1 MPCIRVAG
9 QAILGGRAARSP
21 LKGYAAS
28 VVALR
33 VTRRHAFA
41 AAAGWA
47 AGWRCDVEPE
57 QAGRDSGYAAPLP
70 APGRVI
76 ILYRDLARFVL
87 DPDLNRQRALRRAL
101 GERQSALLAGHGADL
116 DDYLLDQT
124 AGLGPADA
132 AWAAA
137 ADAVDLPGQVR
148 EGLARSRA
156 VLAAGYAPDVFLIL
170 SRRFDGRTDG
180 RSIYFGV
187 NRFGETGLRERVRL
201 LTAHEYNHIV
211 RAGVASFD
219 TLLDA
224 IVAEGLAT
232 VCSELVDP
240 GRPAWEYLL
249 YTPEQYA
256 WFTPERRAR
265 LWTELTHDAESTDP
279 ARRFAF
285 LEGGCPGPHGAPPRA
300 GYYLGREIVRAWLQQ
315 GASIAALTRMSTA
328 RLWAGSGYAQGR
340 FIVS

>member
-1 MPCIRVAG
+1 MVSVRV
-9 QAILGGRAARSP
+9 S
-21 LKGYAAS
+21 
-28 VVALR
+28 
-33 VTRRHAFA
+33 RRHAFA

-47 AGWRCDVEPE
+47 AGWRGEAEGEPVSRE
-57 QAGRDSGYAAPLP
+57 AVSTPAR

-76 ILYRDLARFVL
+76 VLYHALARFVQ
-87 DPDLNRQRALRRAL
+87 DPDRDRRRALQRAL
-101 GERQSALLAGHGADL
+101 GEQRTDVLAGYGPAL

-124 AGLGPADA
+124 AGLGLADA

-156 VLAAGYAPDVFLIL
+156 VLAAGYAPDVLLIL

-180 RSIYFGV
+180 RGIFLGV

-211 RAGVASFD
+211 RAGAASFD

-224 IVAEGLAT
+224 VVAEGLAT

-240 GRPAWEYLL
+240 GRPVWEYLL
-249 YTPEQYA
+249 YTPAQYA
-256 WFTPERRAR
+256 WFTLARRAW
-265 LWTELTHDAESTDP
+265 LWAALARDAACTDP
-279 ARRFAF
+279 ARRSLY
-285 LEGGCPGPHGAPPRA
+285 LEGGRSGPHGAPPRA
-300 GYYLGREIVRAWLQQ
+300 GYYLGREIVRAWLEQ
-315 GASIAALTRMSTA
+315 GASIATLTRMSTA
-328 RLWAGSGYAQGR
+328 RLWSGSGYADAGR
-340 FIVS
+340 A